1 MGIEKGIYRRL
12 LLDATD
18 GYTYTSIA
26 HLHRRLL
33 CFPLCR
39 GRSSRWQFS
48 SDKLTEELNANQV
61 KWADEYDGYGE
72 HYYEYNH
79 GHHEPEK
86 GYPAPA
92 YHEPAKG
99 YSEPAPVYESGPA
112 PPKYWNHTPKNN
124 QTATATSMTT
134 VVWTAR
140 LADVA
145 VAGALA
151 IATTDDV
158 CWTRVFKRQHFLYL
172 FNRLL
177 CIIFSLTIGLCVTAC
192 RINRW

>member
-12 LLDATD
+12 LLYATD
-18 GYTYTSIA
+18 GYTYTCIT

-99 YSEPAPVYESGPA
+99 YSEPAPVYERGPA
-112 PPKYWNHTPKNN
+112 PPKYWNHTPKNKNKNCNIDDHCYLNSDSPVLPLLVLSLSPPPKTFAGHAFSN
-124 QTATATSMTT
+124 QHIVFVCLIWFTPS
-134 VVWTAR
+134 
-140 LADVA
+140 AD
-145 VAGALA
+145 
-151 IATTDDV
+151 D
-158 CWTRVFKRQHFLYL
+158 L
-172 FNRLL
+172 F
-177 CIIFSLTIGLCVTAC
+177 AHPY
-192 RINRW
+192 RINCW